1 MKTGKRRERKHRKL
15 KCVVKTAPAPG
26 SLALWDK
33 PVPEPGADDILV
45 KVKAAAICG
54 TDVHIRSWNEWSAK
68 RMHPPVT
75 IGHEFCGEVVEVG
88 RNVKG
93 VKAGDIVSAESHLP
107 CNVCP
112 DCRMGNRHV
121 CQHTGLL
128 GITRDGCFAEY
139 ISIPADIAYVADSG
153 ISYKTLAILEP
164 FGQAVH
170 AVMDYP
176 VAGKTIAV
184 IGCGPIGIMCV
195 MVAKRAG
202 AARIIAVEPNPARGR
217 LALDNGADILVDPIK
232 ADPVEMIRE
241 ITRGVGVDVAIEMSG
256 SVIAEEQAT
265 RYIRPEGKFVV
276 AGLPS
281 EPFRF
286 NLAEFAYKGITL
298 HGAAARLMFETWE
311 QVDVLLKQGIDL
323 SGIITH
329 ELPLERFSEGIDLM
343 EQGKCGK
350 CLLIP
355 Q

>member
-1 MKTGKRRERKHRKL
+1 LE
-15 KCVVKTAPAPG
+15 
-26 SLALWDK
+26 LWDK

-54 TDVHIRSWNEWSAK
+54 TDVHIWSWNDWSAR
-68 RMHPPVT
+68 RMHPPVV
-75 IGHEFCGEVVEVG
+75 IGHEFCGEVIETG
-88 RNVKG
+88 KNVQNIKI
-93 VKAGDIVSAESHLP
+93 GDMVSAESHLP
-107 CNVCP
+107 CNVCS

-128 GITRDGCFAEY
+128 GVTRDGCFAEY
-139 ISIPADIAYVADSG
+139 VTVPAAIAYVADPG
-153 ISYKTLAILEP
+153 ISYRTLAVLEP

-176 VAGKTIAV
+176 VAGKTVAV

-195 MVAKRAG
+195 MVAKLSG
-202 AARIIAVEPNPARGR
+202 AARIIAVEPNPERGR
-217 LALDNGADILVDPIK
+217 LALRYGAELLVDPV
-232 ADPVEMIRE
+232 ADDPVERIMAV
-241 ITRGVGVDVAIEMSG
+241 TRGVGVDVAIEMSG
-256 SVIAEEQAT
+256 NVVAEEQAT

-281 EPFRF
+281 SPFTF

-298 HGAAARLMFETWE
+298 HGAAARLLFETWE
-311 QVDVLLKQGIDL
+311 QIDMLLKQGIDL
-323 SGIITH
+323 SGLVTH
-329 ELPLERFSEGIDLM
+329 ELPLARFNEGIDLM

-355 Q
+355 